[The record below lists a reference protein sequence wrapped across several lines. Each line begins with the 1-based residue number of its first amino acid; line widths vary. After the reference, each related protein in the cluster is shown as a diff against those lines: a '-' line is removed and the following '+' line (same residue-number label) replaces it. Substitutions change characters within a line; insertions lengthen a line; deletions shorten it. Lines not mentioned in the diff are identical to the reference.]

1 MQIKQTQEFNLKDII
16 LIASLPDMG
25 KVGGI
30 VSGYL
35 AKKLTVKPAAT
46 LVVSDKPWVNQKD
59 GVVELAH
66 DEYRLL
72 VDEINSIV
80 IFTGENH
87 PQEGH
92 TV

>member
-35 AKKLTVKPAAT
+35 AKKLTVSLRQLWLFQT
-46 LVVSDKPWVNQKD
+46 SH
-59 GVVELAH
+59 ELTKKM
-66 DEYRLL
+66 E
-72 VDEINSIV
+72 
-80 IFTGENH
+80 
-87 PQEGH
+87 
-92 TV
+92 